1 MRQYSPQEF
10 QAKASIDITLF
21 GELFAQYLHE
31 SEIPA
36 FTNQLIK
43 VYDLAQELHEESNVV
58 PQLSMTSLRSK
69 RKLQSLTENEIKELF
84 YNSFRD
90 KVNKSYVEPL
100 ERGKLLTLNENDV
113 DKIIHVIVKSDSTLD
128 PEISKK
134 YGLFEKTIS
143 SALKDVILP
152 RDTILGMKDYVDG
165 VKPEYFEVFDRNLK
179 IVKAEFN
186 DAVEGLVKNL
196 ALRMFKSGMKVADNY
211 DKDSFDIDNYQGI
224 SSFISD
230 KDELDDSLDKIT
242 ISKPSLDDEEITD
255 LIDKD

>member
-10 QAKASIDITLF
+10 QAKASIDLTLF
-21 GELFAQYLHE
+21 GELFENYLTE
-31 SEIPA
+31 SEIPY
-36 FTNQLIK
+36 FTTQLVK

-113 DKIIHVIVKSDSTLD
+113 DRIIRIVVKSDSDLD

-152 RDTILGMKDYVDG
+152 RDTILNMKDYADKVS
-165 VKPEYFEVFDRNLK
+165 PEYYGIFDRNLK
-179 IVKAEFN
+179 IVKSEFN
-186 DAVEGLVKNL
+186 DALEGLVKNL
-196 ALRMFKSGMKVADNY
+196 ALRMFKCGMKVADGCN
-211 DKDSFDIDNYQGI
+211 KDSFDIDNYQGI
-224 SSFISD
+224 SSFITD
-230 KDELDDSLDKIT
+230 KDELDDSLDKIK
-242 ISKPSLDDEEITD
+242 IIKPSLDEDEISD
-255 LIDKD
+255 LIKE